1 MLRKKNM
8 NVQIKRE
15 ITLMKM
21 IHHKHVIE
29 IKDVLATAKNIFI
42 VLELVTGGEIFDKIV
57 EAKRFKEDKARY
69 YFKQLLEGME
79 CCHSQGVVHR
89 DLKPENLL
97 LDNEG
102 NLKITDFGMANLY
115 IGDADAP
122 AEQRTELLHTTC
134 GTPNYVAPEVL
145 TSQGYDG
152 QKADIWSM
160 GVILFVFL
168 AGYLPFEE
176 GTTAALFRKIQAAD
190 FQYPNFFTT
199 SARSLISSILVVDP
213 ANRYTLS
220 QIKNH
225 QWMKGGNESNGDAST
240 SDVKLTLEEKK
251 AAPAPAPAAAATEAR
266 TTPPPATH
274 VAPRA
279 PEQAKQPKQ
288 AKPQEPP
295 ASTGCKCVIS

>member
-57 EAKRFKEDKARY
+57 ESKRFNEEKARF
-69 YFKQLLEGME
+69 YFKQLVDGME

-97 LDNEG
+97 LDSEG
-102 NLKITDFGMANLY
+102 NMKITDFGMANLY
-115 IGDADAP
+115 MGDANAS

-160 GVILFVFL
+160 GVILYVFL

-190 FQYPNFFTT
+190 FQYPSFFTNG
-199 SARSLISSILVVDP
+199 ARSLISSILVVDP
-213 ANRYTLS
+213 ANRLTLAK
-220 QIKNH
+220 IKDH
-225 QWMKGGNESNGDAST
+225 PWMKGSNGASSSKDRSSKDRSKS
-240 SDVKLTLEEKK
+240 SDSTTAAQAALNS
-251 AAPAPAPAAAATEAR
+251 ASAPAPAPA
-266 TTPPPATH
+266 PPAPAAQRDPEP
-274 VAPRA
+274 VKPRT
-279 PEQAKQPKQ
+279 
-288 AKPQEPP
+288 QEPP
-295 ASTGCKCVIS
+295 ASSGCKCIIS